1 MGAQIGAQSGT
12 KGGGLKSNAK
22 PSPRR
27 NLIYVGQKPVDVY
40 IHSILVVGQ
49 LGFETA
55 QVQGLGRQCSK
66 VISIVRTVQGLGKAR
81 IVDIENFQTDEGVQ
95 GIRVFLE
102 FKNNRGRAQNEG
114 IGLGRTPNAPTDS
127 GGGCLS

>member
-1 MGAQIGAQSGT
+1 ME
-12 KGGGLKSNAK
+12 GLKSDAK

-81 IVDIENFQTDEGVQ
+81 IVDIENFQTDDGIQ
-95 GIRVFLE
+95 GICVLLKFD
-102 FKNNRGRAQNEG
+102 NNIDRAQNEE
-114 IGLGRTPNAPTDS
+114 IRLGRTPNVPIDS
-127 GGGCLS
+127 GGGCRL